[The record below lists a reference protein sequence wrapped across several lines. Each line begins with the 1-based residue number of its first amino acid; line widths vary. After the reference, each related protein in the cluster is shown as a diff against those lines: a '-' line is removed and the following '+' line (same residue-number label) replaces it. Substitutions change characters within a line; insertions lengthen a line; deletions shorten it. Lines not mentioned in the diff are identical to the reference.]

1 MPQYRRIQGW
11 DVGLGGWVEEHLHR
25 SREREDGIG
34 GFQEREPGKR
44 ITFEM

>member
-1 MPQYRRIQGW
+1 M
-11 DVGLGGWVEEHLHR
+11 EENPHK

-34 GFQEREPGKR
+34 GFWEEGKPGNG